1 MRTLPVYHVSESGIS
16 LFKLLKSELPGLVRE
31 VQSTQVNVTLSLKSH
46 INLIT
51 LEKKV
56 EVICR
61 MEDGQTCPDV
71 CRSMKLPLSLLVP
84 ALVFQYCHVFFFGG
98 GSVYIWC

>member
-1 MRTLPVYHVSESGIS
+1 MFI
-16 LFKLLKSELPGLVRE
+16 
-31 VQSTQVNVTLSLKSH
+31 
-46 INLIT
+46 I
-51 LEKKV
+51 LEKKM

-84 ALVFQYCHVFFFGG
+84 ALVFQYCHVVVVVVVVVVVFFFFFFF
-98 GSVYIWC
+98 